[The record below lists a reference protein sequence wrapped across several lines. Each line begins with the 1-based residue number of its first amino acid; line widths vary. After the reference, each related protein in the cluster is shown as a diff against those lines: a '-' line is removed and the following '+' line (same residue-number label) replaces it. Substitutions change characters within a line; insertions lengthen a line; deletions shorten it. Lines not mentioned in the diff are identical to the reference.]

1 MSAEESQKNEHRQPG
16 PGATAQGGPR
26 SVGDQGGTGG
36 SSKKKDAEERKRHD
50 HEEEPENDV
59 KPSTGEAGAGA
70 ARTQ

>member
-1 MSAEESQKNEHRQPG
+1 MSAEESQKDEHRQPG

-36 SSKKKDAEERKRHD
+36 SSKKKDEERKRHD
-50 HEEEPENDV
+50 HEEEPESDV

-70 ARTQ
+70 ARTA